1 MNYYFTFWRRRR
13 RGEPGAGMVALF
25 FEVYGAFSVFALVV
39 FLVWTAVAKL
49 RPDLEEEEL
58 DLAEL
63 EKLEKLEKLK
73 KLVSSE
79 ESCGALSIE
88 SPIIEKP
95 SSSPR
100 VRPVKRGKRSIR
112 TRPHLFHTRKPRTTW
127 S

>member
-39 FLVWTAVAKL
+39 FLVWAAVAKL

-63 EKLEKLEKLK
+63 KKLK
-73 KLVSSE
+73 SSE

-100 VRPVKRGKRSIR
+100 ARPVKRGKRSIR

>member
-39 FLVWTAVAKL
+39 FLVWAAVAKL

-63 EKLEKLEKLK
+63 EKLEKLN

-88 SPIIEKP
+88 FADHEKP

-100 VRPVKRGKRSIR
+100 ARPVKRGKRSVR